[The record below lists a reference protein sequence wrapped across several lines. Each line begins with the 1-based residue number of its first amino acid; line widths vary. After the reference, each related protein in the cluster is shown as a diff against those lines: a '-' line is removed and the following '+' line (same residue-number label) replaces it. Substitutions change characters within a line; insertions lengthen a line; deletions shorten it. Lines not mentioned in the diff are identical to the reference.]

1 MKFDSSRMRLLIIGA
16 VLLIIFIAM
25 AVKSFNEQIR
35 KGGEHASAVDRQSI
49 RRIRIPAKRGKIFSA
64 DLQVLAE
71 STVSYDV
78 NFYFDE
84 MRRPG
89 PPSRTV
95 RHATEL
101 YHELAE
107 RLGREP
113 EVDDEEIK
121 YHVYNRAGLPMTVMT
136 NLSDREIAAAFELQH
151 RYPGIEVVAD
161 SLRFYPQFETACH
174 LIGYARSQDP
184 AKAFDRRDFFYY
196 QPDLVGR
203 SGLEQYCDVFSG
215 RDLRGLRGEP
225 GYEVVKVD
233 NYGFVRELLDRTGET
248 VNGNNVVLTIDARAQ
263 KIAENLLRGSVGA
276 MAVIDADTGAVIVMA
291 SAPSYNLN
299 LFSPFIGRERYAALT
314 NDPDKPLF
322 NRALNGSYM
331 PGSTIK
337 PLSALAILE
346 NGTPADDEVVCDG
359 ESVVD
364 GVHIR
369 CTAWKYGGHGR
380 IDLYT
385 ALERSCNDYIIEE
398 SVKAGLDGLLKVYDS
413 AGIGRPTGFELGGA
427 SGRLPG
433 REAMRLR
440 EKRNWSRAD
449 TGFVAIGQGMVE
461 FSPLQGALIAGAL
474 ANGGKL
480 MRPFV
485 IRKVIDEAG
494 TLRSETAPEIRG
506 FLAASP
512 EHIAAVKQGMFNVV
526 NAPRGTGKLALNSA
540 ITLYGKTGT
549 AEFGRKP
556 RLRNNSLFM
565 CFGTAND
572 RTYAMFIVIENGA
585 GGGRDCA
592 PLAAAFFE
600 QYLQ

>member
-1 MKFDSSRMRLLIIGA
+1 MAMKFDTPRIRLLIIGA
-16 VLLIIFIAM
+16 VLFLIFIAM

-35 KGGEHASAVDRQSI
+35 RGGEHSSAVDRQSI

-84 MRRPG
+84 MRQPG

-95 RHATEL
+95 KHATEL
-101 YHELAE
+101 YRELVE
-107 RLGREP
+107 SLNRLP
-113 EVDDEEIK
+113 EIDDEAIK
-121 YHVYNRAGLPMTVMT
+121 YHVYNRAGLPMTVLT
-136 NLSDREIAAAFELQH
+136 NLSDREISVAFNLQR
-151 RYPGIEVVAD
+151 RYPGIEVVPE

-184 AKAFDRRDFFYY
+184 AKAFDRREFFYY
-196 QPDLVGR
+196 QPDIVGR
-203 SGLEQYCDVFSG
+203 AGLEQYCDAFSG
-215 RDLRGLRGEP
+215 LRGLRGEP

-248 VNGNNVVLTIDARAQ
+248 INGNNVVLTIDSRAQ

-276 MAVIDADTGAVIVMA
+276 MVVVDADTGAVLAMT
-291 SAPSYNLN
+291 SSPSYNLN

-322 NRALNGSYM
+322 NRALYGSYM

-346 NGTPADDEVVCDG
+346 SGISPDDIVNCDG

-369 CTAWKYGGHGR
+369 CTAWKSGGHGP
-380 IDLYT
+380 IDLFT

-398 SVKAGLDGLLKVYDS
+398 SVQAGLDELLKVYDS

-427 SGRLPG
+427 AGRLPS
-433 REAMRLR
+433 REAMKLR

-449 TGFVAIGQGMVE
+449 TGFVAIGQGTVE
-461 FSPLQGALIAGAL
+461 FSPLQGALIAGAI

-485 IRKVIDEAG
+485 VRKVIDESG
-494 TLRSETAPEIRG
+494 TILRETTPEIRG
-506 FLAASP
+506 FLAASQ
-512 EHIAAVKQGMFNVV
+512 EHIDMVKQGMFQVV
-526 NAPRGTGKLALNSA
+526 NSPRGTGKLAHNSA

-572 RTYAMFIVIENGA
+572 RTYAMFIVMENGA

-600 QYLQ
+600 QYLR